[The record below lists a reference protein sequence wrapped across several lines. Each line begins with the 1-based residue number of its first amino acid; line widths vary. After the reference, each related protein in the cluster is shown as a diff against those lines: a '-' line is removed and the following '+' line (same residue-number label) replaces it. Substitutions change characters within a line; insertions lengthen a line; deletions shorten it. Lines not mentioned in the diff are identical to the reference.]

1 MQFRPRQNLILIAAV
16 LFALA
21 FTVPAFAQTTPG
33 ALHGVVTDP
42 SGASVPSATVAVT
55 APGGKP
61 ATTTTNR
68 QGAFAFEGLAAGK
81 YTVVV
86 TITSFATY
94 ENDDV
99 EITSGQ
105 TQNLT
110 VTLAIEAQQQQVTV
124 TSEGPTLSVSPED
137 NAGAIVISGKE
148 LEALS
153 DDPDELASDLQA
165 LAGPSAGPNGGQL
178 YIDGFTAGQLPPK
191 SSIREIRINQNPF
204 SAEYD
209 KLGYGRIEIFTKPGT
224 DKFHGRL
231 EVQGNDSAF
240 NSRNPFA
247 KGPIPGYD
255 KVQYEGSVSGPLSKK
270 ASFFLSVEQRTI
282 NDLSIVNACVPGT
295 GPPVNCKAS
304 STVPFNA
311 SIPNQLTR
319 TNISPR
325 LDYQL
330 STNNTLTVRYQYYR
344 DNEMNQGIGGL
355 SLPSQGFNALSTEQT
370 VQVSDTQ
377 VFGPSIVNETHF
389 QYIRDVSNQI
399 AQCIA
404 ASSLPQCAAG
414 TLPPQCADSF
424 TLIVSGAFTCG
435 GNNQGN
441 VADTQNH
448 FEFQNYTSWALGKH
462 FLKFGVRLRDVNDR
476 NHSTSGFNGQFT
488 FPSITAYQGAEQALE
503 HGMPIPAADLPN
515 QFTLTAGIPNA
526 HVNVFDAG
534 LYVQDDWRV
543 KPNITLSAG
552 LRFETQNHISDHADW
567 APRVAIAW
575 GLGRG
580 KAPKTVLRAGWG
592 IFYDRF
598 QEANVLEEERLDGVI
613 QTAYVVSNATNNTS
627 FYPTVPQVPTS
638 DLPPN
643 TPQPPCNL
651 PLTAPQMPP
660 CESTTY
666 RIPTSLHGP
675 YTMQTALT
683 IERQLTKIST
693 LSVTYLNSHGGRQFV
708 SNSINTPGGPS
719 PLSPPAEGNI
729 YQYQSDATFNQN
741 QLIVNINVR
750 AGSRLALFGYY
761 VLNYANSD
769 TSGVN
774 SFQSNPFDLAQDYGS
789 ASFDTRNR
797 FFFGGSILLPYAFRV
812 SPFLIASS
820 GKPFNVT
827 VPTDLIGSTILNQ
840 RPAPVSTTTC
850 SPVQISSSG
859 GGTMNIFCTPLGTFN
874 DFNGIPTPVPHY
886 VPIPINDFTG
896 PNYFSLN
903 LRISKSFGFGKV
915 AGGAGGAG
923 AGGGGGGEGRR
934 GGGGNIWGGGGGAP
948 RGESGN
954 DTNHPYSVTF
964 SVNARNIFNNVNP
977 ASPISVL
984 GSPSFD
990 QSIGLASAPGGP
1002 GGGGGASAAAN
1013 RLIYLQATFDF

>member
-1 MQFRPRQNLILIAAV
+1 MEFRAPQTQFLIAAI
-16 LFALA
+16 LFSLAFAASALA
-21 FTVPAFAQTTPG
+21 QTPTG

-42 SGASVPSATVAVT
+42 SAAVVPGATVLVN
-55 APGGKP
+55 APDGRSLA
-61 ATTTTNR
+61 ATTN
-68 QGAFAFEGLAAGK
+68 GKGVFDEAGLAAGK
-81 YTVVV
+81 YEVEVIATG
-86 TITSFATY
+86 FALY
-94 ENDDV
+94 KNEDV
-99 EITSGQ
+99 EITAGQ
-105 TQNLT
+105 VQNLT
-110 VTLAIEAQQQQVTV
+110 IALTIEEQQQQVTV
-124 TSEGPTLSVSPED
+124 SAEAPTVSVNPEN
-137 NAGAIVISGKE
+137 NAGAIIISGKE

-191 SSIREIRINQNPF
+191 SAIREIRINQNPF

-224 DKFHGRL
+224 DKFHGHF

-240 NSRNPFA
+240 NSKNLFA
-247 KGPIPGYD
+247 QGSIPGYD
-255 KVQYEGSVSGPLSKK
+255 KVQYEGSLSGPLSKK
-270 ASFFLSVEQRTI
+270 ASFTFTVQRRNI

-311 SIPNQLTR
+311 SIPNNLTR

-344 DNEMNQGIGGL
+344 DNETNQGIGGQ
-355 SLPSQGFNALSTEQT
+355 SLPSQGFNTLSTEQT
-370 VQVSDTQ
+370 LQVSDTQ
-377 VFGPSIVNETHF
+377 VFGPNIVNETHF
-389 QYIRDVSNQI
+389 QYIRDVSNQT
-399 AQCIA
+399 AQCTA
-404 ASSLPQCAAG
+404 GSLLPQCAVG
-414 TLPPQCADSF
+414 TLPPQCAELF
-424 TLIVSGAFTCG
+424 TLTVSGAFTCG

-441 VADTQNH
+441 IADTQNH
-448 FEFQNYTSWALGKH
+448 YEFQNYTSWVLGKH
-462 FLKFGVRLRDVNDR
+462 FLKFGARLRDVNDQ

-488 FPSITAYQGAEQALE
+488 FPNI
-503 HGMPIPAADLPN
+503 AAFQTNSAN

-526 HVNVFDAG
+526 NVNVFDAG

-567 APRVAIAW
+567 APRLAVAW

-598 QEANVLEEERLDGVI
+598 QESNVLEEERLNGVI
-613 QTAYVVSNATNNTS
+613 QTGYVINNPA
-627 FYPTVPQVPTS
+627 FFPAVPSPPS
-638 DLPPN
+638 PDLPP
-643 TPQPPCNL
+643 
-651 PLTAPQMPP
+651 AA
-660 CESTTY
+660 STTY
-666 RIPTSLHGP
+666 LIPKTLNAP

-683 IERQLTKIST
+683 LERQLTKIST
-693 LSVTYLNSHGGRQFV
+693 LSVTYLNSHGGRQFL
-708 SNSINTPGGPS
+708 SNSINTPLMPGGSS
-719 PLSPPAEGNI
+719 PLTPPAVGNI

-750 AGSRLALFGYY
+750 AGAKLALFGYY

-769 TSGVN
+769 TSGVS
-774 SFQSNPFDLAQDYGS
+774 SFQSNPSNLSQDYGR

-797 FFFGGSILLPYAFRV
+797 IFFGGSILLPYAFRI
-812 SPFLIASS
+812 SPFLIASA
-820 GKPFNVT
+820 GRPFNVT

-840 RPAPVSTTTC
+840 RPTLVSSATC
-850 SPVQISSSG
+850 PPGQPPSG
-859 GGTMNIFCTPLGTFN
+859 NIYCTPLGTFN
-874 DFNGIPTPVPHY
+874 AMPPAGSA
-886 VPIPINDFTG
+886 PIPINDFTG
-896 PNYFSLN
+896 PGDFSLN
-903 LRISKSFGFGKV
+903 LRVSKSFGFGKS

-923 AGGGGGGEGRR
+923 SSGGGGRGGGGGGR
-934 GGGGNIWGGGGGAP
+934 GPGGGNMWGGGGG
-948 RGESGN
+948 GGLGGGN

-964 SVNARNIFNNVNP
+964 SINARNIFNIVNL
-977 ASPISVL
+977 ASPIAVL
-984 GSPSFD
+984 GSPVFN
-990 QSIGLASAPGGP
+990 QSIGLASGP
-1002 GGGGGASAAAN
+1002 GGGGGGGGPSSASN
-1013 RLIYLQATFDF
+1013 RLIYLQASFDF

>member
-1 MQFRPRQNLILIAAV
+1 MEFRAPQKQSLIAAL
-16 LFALA
+16 LFSVA
-21 FTVPAFAQTTPG
+21 FAAPAFAQTPTG

-42 SGASVPSATVAVT
+42 SAAVVPGATVLVNSPDGRSLA
-55 APGGKP
+55 
-61 ATTTTNR
+61 ATTN
-68 QGAFAFEGLAAGK
+68 GKGVFDEAGLAAGK
-81 YTVVV
+81 YEVEVIATG
-86 TITSFATY
+86 FALY
-94 ENDDV
+94 KNEDV
-99 EITSGQ
+99 EIVAGQ
-105 TQNLT
+105 IQNL
-110 VTLAIEAQQQQVTV
+110 AIALTIEEQQQQIIVSGEAPTV
-124 TSEGPTLSVSPED
+124 SVNPEN

-153 DDPDELASDLQA
+153 DDPDELLSDLQA

-191 SSIREIRINQNPF
+191 SAIREIRINQNPF

-224 DKFHGRL
+224 DKFHGHF

-270 ASFFLSVEQRTI
+270 ASFTFTVQQRNI
-282 NDLSIVNACVPGT
+282 NDLSIVNACVPGAGSPT
-295 GPPVNCKAS
+295 NICNS
-304 STVPFNA
+304 SSLVPFNA
-311 SIPNQLTR
+311 SIPNNLTR

-344 DNEMNQGIGGL
+344 DNETNQGIGGL

-370 VQVSDTQ
+370 LQVSDTQ
-377 VFGPSIVNETHF
+377 VFGPNIVNETHF
-389 QYIRDVSNQI
+389 QYIRDVSSQL
-399 AQCIA
+399 AQCTA
-404 ASSLPQCAAG
+404 ASSLPQCAVAG
-414 TLPPQCADSF
+414 LPPQCADFF
-424 TLIVSGAFTCG
+424 TLTVSGEFTCG

-441 VADTQNH
+441 IADTQNH
-448 FEFQNYTSWALGKH
+448 YEFQNYTSWVLGKH
-462 FLKFGVRLRDVNDR
+462 FLKFGVRLRDVNDQ

-488 FPSITAYQGAEQALE
+488 FPSLTAFQANS
-503 HGMPIPAADLPN
+503 PN
-515 QFTLTAGIPNA
+515 QFTLTTGIPNA
-526 HVNVFDAG
+526 NVNVFDVG

-567 APRVAIAW
+567 APRLAVAW

-598 QEANVLEEERLDGVI
+598 QESNVLQEERLNGLI
-613 QTAYVVSNATNNTS
+613 QTGFVINNPA
-627 FYPTVPQVPTS
+627 FFPAV
-638 DLPPN
+638 
-643 TPQPPCNL
+643 PQPPSPDL
-651 PLTAPQMPP
+651 PAAS
-660 CESTTY
+660 STTY
-666 RIPTSLHGP
+666 QIPRTLNAP

-683 IERQLTKIST
+683 LERQLTKIST

-708 SNSINTPGGPS
+708 SNSINTPLMPGGPS
-719 PLSPPAEGNI
+719 PLTPPAVGNI

-750 AGSRLALFGYY
+750 AGAKLALFGYY

-769 TSGVN
+769 TSGVS
-774 SFQSNPFDLAQDYGS
+774 SFQSNPSNLSQDYGR

-797 FFFGGSILLPYAFRV
+797 IFFGGSILLPYAFRV

-827 VPTDLIGSTILNQ
+827 VPTDLLGSTILNQ
-840 RPAPVSTTTC
+840 RPCLASTVTC
-850 SPVQISSSG
+850 IPQSPPSV
-859 GGTMNIFCTPLGTFN
+859 FVTPLGTFVAN
-874 DFNGIPTPVPHY
+874 PTVPY
-886 VPIPINDFTG
+886 TPIPINNFTG

-903 LRISKSFGFGKV
+903 LRISKSFGFGKI
-915 AGGAGGAG
+915 AAGAGGAG
-923 AGGGGGGEGRR
+923 PRGEGGGGGRR
-934 GGGGNIWGGGGGAP
+934 GGGGGSIWGGGGGP
-948 RGESGN
+948 PGGGSGN

-964 SVNARNIFNNVNP
+964 SINARNIFNNVNL
-977 ASPISVL
+977 ASPIGVL
-984 GSPSFD
+984 GSSRFD
-990 QSIGLASAPGGP
+990 QSIGLASGP
-1002 GGGGGASAAAN
+1002 GGGGGGGGPSGASN
-1013 RLIYLQATFDF
+1013 RLIYLQASFDF